1 MALCLAGFATRKDL
15 VGVTSIVRALGLAP
29 ACYDRLPDF
38 FHSPALNL
46 NQLTRAWSALVF
58 RAHPAILRVNGRPV
72 LAGDG
77 IQVAK
82 AGRKMPG
89 VKKLHRQ
96 SESNTK
102 PEFIFGHSC
111 QAVTVLTQA
120 LSSVFALPLACRI
133 HEGSVFSNRDHRT
146 LLDKMI
152 LLIDSLAIQEP
163 FYFVADAYYATGNI
177 VRGLLAHDNHLVTRV
192 KSNSVAFFP
201 AAPPPPNRPRPKGRP
216 AKYGKKIQVA
226 ALLKQTGQ
234 FQKAPSPVY
243 GERGVILKFRA
254 ADLLWRPVGIL
265 VSFVVVLHPQ
275 RGAILL
281 MCTDLMLSPLDI
293 IRIYGLRFK
302 IEVSFKQAL
311 HVIGAYAHHFWMAAM
326 TPLRRVTGN
335 QYLHRTSE
343 VYRNA
348 VRRKIAAYHRHIQ
361 LGLIARTCFRS
372 SHGALDKVHHLR
384 RRPPVALLAQPLF
397 EVFFETVGGLQ
408 IVRQRADF
416 APRSRAGPSFGS
428 TAQPPR
434 LARTMPPA
442 RGAMAKPA
450 LRRVSRRSAKL
461 GFLRC
466 CRRKNIYPNIVG
478 WRGADSSSAA
488 SPRIPR
494 DVLWIPT
501 GAESAPA

>member
-1 MALCLAGFATRKDL
+1 MLWYQGWNLVCDLRSACARTRTFLWMALCLAGFATRKDL

-29 ACYDRLPDF
+29 ACYDRLLDF

-77 IQVAK
+77 IKVAK

-89 VKKLHRQ
+89 VKKLHQQ

-111 QAVTVLTQA
+111 QAVAVLTQA

-216 AKYGKKIQVA
+216 AKYGKKIKVA
-226 ALLKQTGQ
+226 ALLKQTDQ
-234 FQKAPSPVY
+234 FQEAPSPVY

-265 VSFVVVLHPQ
+265 VRFVVVLHPQ

-281 MCTDLMLSPLDI
+281 MCTDLML
-293 IRIYGLRFK
+293 
-302 IEVSFKQAL
+302 
-311 HVIGAYAHHFWMAAM
+311 
-326 TPLRRVTGN
+326 
-335 QYLHRTSE
+335 
-343 VYRNA
+343 
-348 VRRKIAAYHRHIQ
+348 
-361 LGLIARTCFRS
+361 
-372 SHGALDKVHHLR
+372 
-384 RRPPVALLAQPLF
+384 PPW
-397 EVFFETVGGLQ
+397 T
-408 IVRQRADF
+408 
-416 APRSRAGPSFGS
+416 
-428 TAQPPR
+428 
-434 LARTMPPA
+434 
-442 RGAMAKPA
+442 
-450 LRRVSRRSAKL
+450 
-461 GFLRC
+461 
-466 CRRKNIYPNIVG
+466 
-478 WRGADSSSAA
+478 SSAFMACDSRSKSPSSRPSTSSARMPIA
-488 SPRIPR
+488 SGWQP
-494 DVLWIPT
+494 
-501 GAESAPA
+501 